1 MDEKGFKMECY
12 NCGAKFEGGLIC
24 PNCGMN
30 MKMYKKIIKAS
41 NAYYNVGLEKA
52 NVRDLSGAIDSL
64 KMSLR
69 FNKRNT
75 DARNLLG
82 LVYFEMGET
91 VAALTEWVLSK
102 SYQPKDNRA
111 DFYLEQVQNNKNS
124 LDAMNQTI
132 KKYNQALMYCKQ
144 NSRDLAIIQLKK
156 VLAMNPKLV
165 TGHQLL
171 ALLYIQEK
179 KFDLAKKC
187 LRNAGKI
194 DVNNKVTLRYLKE
207 ANAGLREQNPNRKQK
222 NEELVSYQSGNE
234 TIIQP
239 KYLKDTSAFATIINM
254 LIGIVI
260 GVAITSFLI
269 VPGVK
274 SIAQQETKE
283 AVLESSNIIS
293 TKNQTIASLEKQ
305 IENLSAQ
312 VSQMQTQ
319 GDDVASQMSSYE
331 NLLKAYLAFEENN
344 IEVAGTAVGMVY
356 PEDLSEDAKQIY
368 GIINAKVNEE
378 YLKTVYAKGYK
389 AYSERN
395 YTAAIEDLKK
405 VIEMD
410 EAYQNGNALY
420 YLAQSY
426 RKNNDLES
434 AKPYYNRVIELFPD
448 SERAATSR
456 NYVGAE

>member
-1 MDEKGFKMECY
+1 MRKASKMECY
-12 NCGAKFEGGLIC
+12 NCGTQFEGSVTC

-30 MKMYKKIIKAS
+30 IKIYKKIIMAS

-102 SYQPKDNRA
+102 SYQPEDNRA
-111 DFYLEQVQNNKNS
+111 GYYLDQIQHNKNT
-124 LDAMNQTI
+124 LDAINQTI

-156 VLAMNPKLV
+156 VLSMNPKLV

-239 KYLKDTSAFATIINM
+239 KYLKDTSAFATIVNM

-260 GVAITSFLI
+260 GVAITSFLV

-274 SIAQQETKE
+274 SAAKQETQT
-283 AVLESSNIIS
+283 AILESSNIIS
-293 TKNQTIASLEKQ
+293 TKNQTIAGLEKQ
-305 IENLSAQ
+305 IESLSSQ

-331 NLLKAYLAFEENN
+331 NLLKAYLAYEENN
-344 IEVAGTAVGMVY
+344 IESAGNAIGMVY

-378 YLKTVYAKGYK
+378 YLKSVYAKGYK

-395 YTAAIEDLKK
+395 YVAAIEDLKK
-405 VIEMD
+405 VIELD

-420 YLAQSY
+420 YLAQAY

-434 AKPYYNRVIELFPD
+434 AKPYYHRVIELFPD
-448 SERAATSR
+448 SERAATAR